1 MEALDSWKEEKRSAY
16 LYQTLARIEENPL
29 HKQMF
34 LDLSGLAER
43 QAQIWEKKL
52 IEAKVAIPGAYHP
65 DLRIRIVI
73 WMVQRFGI
81 RSLRVALAALKVRG
95 MSVYQCMPVTSHPM
109 PVSLDDVGKG
119 HGSISKGNNI
129 RAAVFGVNDGLIS
142 NASLILGIAGAN
154 AGNQFILLA
163 GLAGLLA
170 GASSMAAGEYVS
182 VRSQREML
190 EYQLALE
197 KSELELYPEEEAAE
211 LALIYQARGI
221 PKDEAEK
228 VANMLIKDP
237 EKALDT
243 LAREELG
250 INPSDLVSPIG
261 AAISSFV
268 AFAVGAFIPLIPY
281 VFSLNESNLAMTIGL
296 TAISL
301 FSVGSVLSIFT
312 QRNALWSGLR
322 MLLIG
327 AIAGAFTYFVGSLF
341 GVSSHM

>member
-16 LYQTLARIEENPL
+16 LYQALAQIEANPL
-29 HKQMF
+29 HKKMF
-34 LDLSGLAER
+34 LDLSELAEK
-43 QAQIWEKKL
+43 QAAIWEKKL
-52 IEAKVAIPGAYHP
+52 IEANIAIPGAYHP
-65 DLRIRIVI
+65 DLRVRTVI
-73 WMVQRFGI
+73 WLVKRFGV
-81 RSLRVALAALKVRG
+81 RSLRAALAALKIRG
-95 MSVYQCMPVTSHPM
+95 MSVYQVMPVTYHPM
-109 PVSLDDVGKG
+109 PVSVDDVGKG
-119 HGSISKGNNI
+119 HSSISKGNNI
-129 RAAVFGVNDGLIS
+129 RAAVFGINDGLIS
-142 NASLILGIAGAN
+142 NASLILGVAGAN

-182 VRSQREML
+182 VRSQREMM

-221 PKDEAEK
+221 PKEEAEK
-228 VANMLIKDP
+228 IADLLIKDP

-250 INPSDLVSPIG
+250 INPSDMISPLG
-261 AAISSFV
+261 ACIYSFV
-268 AFAVGAFIPLIPY
+268 AFAIGAFIPLIPY
-281 VFSLNESNLAMTIGL
+281 VLSRSTVNLPITIGL

-301 FSVGSVLSIFT
+301 FTVGSILSIFT
-312 QRNALWSGLR
+312 HRGVLWSGLR

-327 AIAGAFTYFVGSLF
+327 SIAGALTYLIGGLF
-341 GVSSHM
+341 GVTS